1 MNAPRSP
8 SAFTLIE
15 VLVATTIMA
24 VTLAA
29 AVSVFTFAVTVQSE
43 GLARNQ
49 VARDAQ
55 LVVDVLASD
64 IAAAGVG
71 VPRGF
76 RGDVPDFT
84 GGTRE
89 SHQLRPVVRRFK
101 PDHLVLVGDLP
112 YPNADLNGMVTIANI
127 KLGDDHRT
135 FVTSELSGCVPP
147 ASSPGDYVCD
157 TSVASHL
164 GPFPAADL
172 CDSGNP
178 GRRTCP
184 WGLNKWQT
192 RGANPVRLIYGGI
205 DGSWYEREWD
215 MTGTA
220 DDGPYFGMHIEHT
233 SPNANTYTGSAKDLP
248 QASFFAG
255 GAGGFISQVDRVF
268 WSFEAP
274 GAPGTACAT
283 TTPPFCVLRRR
294 QCFGA
299 VTDPAA
305 ANFPVVDDAAFRA
318 NLTPT
323 DCSVPNDGT
332 DWETIATGV
341 RSFVLR
347 TFDAAGTELT
357 GAWTPT
363 QASLA
368 ASIEVEVV
376 MEAKVKGTTRTVS
389 HRTKK
394 RTLIINRGGIDNA
407 AVVDGGCDDTLD
419 PLGCLGEN

>member
-1 MNAPRSP
+1 M
-8 SAFTLIE
+8 
-15 VLVATTIMA
+15 
-24 VTLAA
+24 
-29 AVSVFTFAVTVQSE
+29 
-43 GLARNQ
+43 
-49 VARDAQ
+49 
-55 LVVDVLASD
+55 
-64 IAAAGVG
+64 
-71 VPRGF
+71 
-76 RGDVPDFT
+76 
-84 GGTRE
+84 
-89 SHQLRPVVRRFK
+89 
-101 PDHLVLVGDLP
+101 
-112 YPNADLNGMVTIANI
+112 
-127 KLGDDHRT
+127 
-135 FVTSELSGCVPP
+135 
-147 ASSPGDYVCD
+147 
-157 TSVASHL
+157 
-164 GPFPAADL
+164 
-172 CDSGNP
+172 
-178 GRRTCP
+178 
-184 WGLNKWQT
+184 NKWQL
-192 RGANPVRLIYGGI
+192 RGANSVRLIFGGI

-215 MTGTA
+215 MGGFA
-220 DDGPYFGMHIEHT
+220 VENPYFGINPDDAHPVGNAFTGT
-233 SPNANTYTGSAKDLP
+233 SAPDVNQSH
-248 QASFFAG
+248 FFAG
-255 GAGGFISQVDRVF
+255 NAGGFISQVDRVF

-294 QCFGA
+294 QCFGG

-323 DCSVPNDGT
+323 DCSVPDNGT

-407 AVVDGGCDDTLD
+407 AVIDGGCDDTLD